1 MPNRFL
7 DDPETPW
14 QVWEAVHYFE
24 AEQERW
30 EQYRDSVNATRWKN
44 GPGSPRKA

>member
-7 DDPETPW
+7 DDPDTPW
-14 QVWEAVHYFE
+14 QVWEAVHYLE

-30 EQYRDSVNATRWKN
+30 HEYRDEVDAKRWEMN
-44 GPGSPRKA
+44 RKKG